1 MSISL
6 PPVIQAIQ
14 MDELKLPPPAHKSP
28 EFKAQL
34 DLQVPLKK
42 IIICTT
48 RDIAKEDLAIFESY
62 GRVIE
67 YDHDIHN
74 NLPASAFPYDYL
86 VIDLRESGDRYFLMR
101 NILPFKQEYSIV
113 VYSYAFERDEIVP
126 EADNHLSSFPKKL
139 ARREDYEMIL
149 FQKRISKPKWYM
161 SLLSCIL
168 STYHQVKK

>member
-14 MDELKLPPPAHKSP
+14 MDELKLPPPHKSP

-48 RDIAKEDLAIFESY
+48 RDIAKEDLAIFEGY

-86 VIDLRESGDRYFLMR
+86 VIDLRESGDRYFLLKS
-101 NILPFKQEYSIV
+101 ILPFKEKHTIIV
-113 VYSYAFERDEIVP
+113 YKYAFERDEIVP
-126 EADNHLSSFPKKL
+126 EANNHLSSFPKKQAL
-139 ARREDYEMIL
+139 KEDFDLIL
-149 FQKRISKPKWYM
+149 SRPRIEKPKWYM
-161 SLLSCIL
+161 SLLSCII
-168 STYHQVKK
+168 STYQGTKK